1 MVNGHEYLICQ
12 GDVKHFREIMAKFSE
27 NFYHKEKES
36 RTISTIDPKTGK
48 RMGFPN
54 SKI

>member
-27 NFYHKEKES
+27 NFYHKGKES

-48 RMGFPN
+48 
-54 SKI
+54 